1 MPIHSEHRHVL
12 YTVLVCL
19 VASSPLRAQPLTR
32 SEEHP
37 SSNPYREMKHW
48 GLTLHP
54 AADIMLTYD
63 SNAWLNEE
71 GEEESDLFMDLVL
84 GLSGRFTSG
93 RNSLTLGG
101 WYRMRRYDEISR
113 LDSEDWTLTLAGVI
127 GGEFFG
133 LSDRWTVRPRAA
145 YSKTMD
151 YTHDAD
157 ELLLHDEED
166 GMVPMGR
173 PDRELQRRLML
184 GIDAHGTPTDKT
196 HLDLGYGYRRI
207 RFEREDLLDDV
218 THRVGGRISLNAT
231 ERTRLLLA
239 GNMAEMKNDGLDDA
253 ARKYALRLGGQHR
266 RTVKL
271 SLNAET
277 GYYWFEA
284 DDSDVDR
291 EGISIQARA
300 VWRMTEKTQLSLA
313 GRNSMELAED
323 DPGNA
328 RQVWS
333 ATAALRHRI
342 TSRLWWDTAVGYRH
356 EDYNRPSPPP
366 DMDIDIRGRPRREV
380 PLGERPF
387 RDPEREFID
396 RTVKQYFGRLGAQYW
411 VTTFASVRATGT
423 YEITEDNVIGD
434 YDQYRLTLAA
444 RVAF

>member
-1 MPIHSEHRHVL
+1 MFFNSAHTSVL
-12 YTVLVCL
+12 YGALVFFT
-19 VASSPLRAQPLTR
+19 ASSPLRAQPLTR

-37 SSNPYREMKHW
+37 SANPYREMKHW
-48 GLTLHP
+48 GFTLHP
-54 AADIMLTYD
+54 AAEIALTYD
-63 SNAWLNEE
+63 SNAWLNEV
-71 GEEESDLFMDLVL
+71 GEEQSDLFMDLVL
-84 GLSGRFTSG
+84 SLSGRFTSG
-93 RNSLTLGG
+93 RSTLTLGG
-101 WYRMRRYDEISR
+101 WYRMRRYDENSR
-113 LDSEDWTLTLAGVI
+113 LDSEDWTLKLDGVI

-133 LSDRWTVRPRAA
+133 ASDRWVLRPRAG

-151 YTHDAD
+151 YTHDPD

-166 GMVPMGR
+166 AMVPMGR
-173 PDRELQRRLML
+173 PDRELQHRLML
-184 GIDAHGTPTDKT
+184 GVDLHGSPTDKT
-196 HLDLGYGYRRI
+196 HLDLGYGYQRI
-207 RFEREDLLDDV
+207 RFEREDLLDDI
-218 THRVGGRISLNAT
+218 THRASGRISLNVT

-253 ARKYALRLGGQHR
+253 ARKYALRVGALHR

-271 SLNAET
+271 MLNAEA

-291 EGISIQARA
+291 EGMSISARG
-300 VWRMTEKTQLSLA
+300 VWRMTEKTQFSLT

-342 TSRLWWDTAVGYRH
+342 TTRLWWDTALGYRH

-366 DMDIDIRGRPRREV
+366 DMDIDIAGRPRREV

-396 RTVKQYFGRLGAQYW
+396 RTVKQYFGRLGIQYW
-411 VTTFASVRATGT
+411 ITTFASVRAAGT